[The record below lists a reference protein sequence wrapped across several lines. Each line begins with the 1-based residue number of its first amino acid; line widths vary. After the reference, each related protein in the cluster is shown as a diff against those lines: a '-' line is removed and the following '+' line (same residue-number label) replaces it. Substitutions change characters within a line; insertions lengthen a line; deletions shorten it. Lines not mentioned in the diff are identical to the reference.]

1 MSNEYPR
8 LHPLNQEA
16 AEQFNSVL
24 RMVTHSVAM
33 MSLENYLTA
42 INVFVTFFNLRWID
56 CLINVWQNFIDF
68 LFTSKP
74 DIQMSSG
81 MNLLSYI
88 FLIIT
93 LNKVLCPD
101 SYSIYHFYVNNVWM
115 FIVSSNYNEQFT
127 TSWSEAVSLPESWLR
142 FGSYQFMITDF
153 HSY

>member
-1 MSNEYPR
+1 MNLLHVFKKCWFLLERLSTMLTIKDRPLLFTPQIVLIQFIVLITQCKFYLFNYCFSCVESYLSNEYPR

-74 DIQMSSG
+74 DIQ
-81 MNLLSYI
+81 I
-88 FLIIT
+88 FRWA
-93 LNKVLCPD
+93 V
-101 SYSIYHFYVNNVWM
+101 VW
-115 FIVSSNYNEQFT
+115 T
-127 TSWSEAVSLPESWLR
+127 C
-142 FGSYQFMITDF
+142 
-153 HSY
+153 

>member
-1 MSNEYPR
+1 MESYLSNEYPR

-56 CLINVWQNFIDF
+56 CLINVWPYFIDF
-68 LFTSKP
+68 LFPPKT

-88 FLIIT
+88 F
-93 LNKVLCPD
+93 
-101 SYSIYHFYVNNVWM
+101 F
-115 FIVSSNYNEQFT
+115 VS
-127 TSWSEAVSLPESWLR
+127 
-142 FGSYQFMITDF
+142 
-153 HSY
+153 

>member
-1 MSNEYPR
+1 MESYLSNEYPR

-24 RMVTHSVAM
+24 RMVTLSVAM

-88 FLIIT
+88 FL
-93 LNKVLCPD
+93 
-101 SYSIYHFYVNNVWM
+101 YHNIKQSVM
-115 FIVSSNYNEQFT
+115 
-127 TSWSEAVSLPESWLR
+127 SW
-142 FGSYQFMITDF
+142 
-153 HSY
+153 